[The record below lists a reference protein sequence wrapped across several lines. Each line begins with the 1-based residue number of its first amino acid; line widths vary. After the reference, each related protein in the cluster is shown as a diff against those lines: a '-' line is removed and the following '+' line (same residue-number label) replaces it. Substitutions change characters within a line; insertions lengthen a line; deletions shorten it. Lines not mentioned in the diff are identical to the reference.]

1 MWKSFFL
8 AVGIMMCIVGVEC
21 MLIERATLTDAA
33 ALTHNVSHS
42 GDLTRPVTLTKDV
55 VPPEWAPWSLL
66 STGVVVILYS
76 FSIARR
82 VGT

>member
-8 AVGIMMCIVGVEC
+8 AIGIMMCIVGIEC

-33 ALTHNVSHS
+33 ALTHNVSYS
-42 GDLTRPVTLTKDV
+42 DDPTKPMVVTKDV
-55 VPPEWAPWSLL
+55 VPPDWAPWSLL

-76 FSIARR
+76 FSIPRR
-82 VGT
+82 VTS